1 MLDSDDATRLSI
13 RESALASSVKRAVV
27 DPFVGSP
34 SLLARTTTIQSYP
47 TSVQSFFACLPVTL
61 LGTEVEGNPGVVYP
75 GTSTFFALNIGSSI
89 PPSGTQVVASF
100 VGSRWVFRYDA

>member
-1 MLDSDDATRLSI
+1 MLDSDDAKRLSL
-13 RESALASSVKRAVV
+13 RDDALTNDLKRGVV
-27 DPFVGSP
+27 DPFVGSA
-34 SLLARTTTIQSYP
+34 SLLAKTTTIQTYP
-47 TSVQSFFACLPVTL
+47 TAVQSFFACLPVIL
-61 LGTEVEGNPGVVYP
+61 LGTESEGSPGVVYP